1 MIIQLFLDKDSP
13 YYENTQSN
21 DKKECTHDEK
31 SFAILASRRHGFC
44 RPHIRLDAGRQ
55 IRHPKMEL
63 IHNENRRVALL
74 VEYLRLLSGGPVS
87 RETFDRYDSALST
100 VTAFEV
106 NEALDEVLAAADVE
120 SWKIPVARFIRSVS
134 KGLDAEILP
143 FYPKDS
149 LLARLE
155 EENDSIAGE
164 MAAMQ
169 RLARA
174 VRAGDAGREELR
186 ESIGRFSLLKHHY
199 VSLQNDL
206 FPRFERASP
215 RHACVKLMW
224 SMQDDAMRFQSL
236 FAKSG
241 GDDEKTFW
249 KALGDFFLTAGSL
262 AYRERHI
269 LFPVAFRA
277 IAASP
282 QGFGAAP
289 DRAADAAP
297 GSIPA
302 LFSSPTGSLAL
313 NELEAIFKVLPFDM
327 SFIGKDDRVRF
338 YSDPPHRIFPRSPA
352 VVGRLV
358 QNCHPPKSVATVEE
372 ILRSFK
378 SGEKDSAE
386 FWLEKGEAFIH
397 IQYFAVRDGAG
408 DYLGTLEVSQNAA
421 HIRSLEGEK
430 RLL

>member
-1 MIIQLFLDKDSP
+1 
-13 YYENTQSN
+13 
-21 DKKECTHDEK
+21 
-31 SFAILASRRHGFC
+31 
-44 RPHIRLDAGRQ
+44 
-55 IRHPKMEL
+55 MEL
-63 IHNENRRVALL
+63 IRNETRRIALL
-74 VEYLRLLSGGPVS
+74 VEYLGLLSGGPVS
-87 RETFDRYDSALST
+87 RETFDRYDSALSAA
-100 VTAFEV
+100 TAFDV
-106 NEALDEVLAAADVE
+106 NEALDAVLAAADIE
-120 SWKIPVARFIRSVS
+120 SWKVPVARFIRSAS
-134 KGLDAEILP
+134 RGLDAEPLP
-143 FYPKDS
+143 FYPKGS

-155 EENDSIAGE
+155 AENESIAAE
-164 MAAMQ
+164 MAAIQ
-169 RLARA
+169 RLVRA
-174 VRAGDAGREELR
+174 VHVGEAGREVLR
-186 ESIGRFSLLKHHY
+186 GSIARFSLLKDHY
-199 VSLQNDL
+199 IALQNDL
-206 FPRFERASP
+206 FPLFERASP

-224 SMQDDAMRFQSL
+224 SLQDDALGFQNL
-236 FAKSG
+236 LAKG
-241 GDDEKTFW
+241 GDDNEKAFW

-262 AYRERHI
+262 AYRERRI

-289 DRAADAAP
+289 GRAADAAP

-302 LFSSPTGSLAL
+302 VFSSPTGSLAL
-313 NELEAIFKVLPFDM
+313 NELEAIFKVLPFDF
-327 SFIGKDDRVRF
+327 SFIGKDDRVKF

-358 QNCHPPKSVATVEE
+358 QNCHPPKSVTTVEE

-386 FWLEKGEAFIH
+386 FWLSKGEAFIH